1 MSFKQIPFGTLEE
14 FNVVVEIPKG
24 SELKYEYNEKID
36 ALTLDWVFTD
46 GFGFIYN
53 YGFIPQTLCGDGD
66 NFDVFL
72 ITPYPIA
79 IGTVVKSRAV
89 GMIELL
95 DREEE
100 DNKIIAV
107 PIADPSLE
115 KYQKLS
121 DLDFDYKTEFTDFF
135 NEISKQK
142 NKTMKINGFHDK
154 LIALDAIKQ
163 SRENYR

>member
-14 FNVVVEIPKG
+14 FNVVIEIPKG
-24 SELKYEYNEKID
+24 SEVKYEYDEKID

-53 YGFIPQTLCGDGD
+53 YGFIPQTRCGDGD
-66 NFDVFL
+66 NFDAFL
-72 ITPYPIA
+72 VTPYPIA
-79 IGTVVKSRAV
+79 MGTVVKSRAI

-95 DREEE
+95 DRGEE

-107 PIADPSLE
+107 PVAGPSLANC
-115 KYQKLS
+115 QKLS

-135 NEISKQK
+135 NEISRQK
-142 NKTMKINGFHDK
+142 NKIMEVKGFHDK
-154 LIALDAIKQ
+154 LIALDAIKR